1 MRNAVCVMILVSIA
15 HYALQITHCILE
27 ADAMKFKIA
36 VTAAAIVT
44 LLTGTT
50 FASPTLSRN
59 SRGNDVLTLQKKLY
73 LIGYDITE
81 LDGIYG
87 NETERAVA
95 AFQHD
100 NKITVTGIVTNVTW
114 RALKK
119 AKEKKGRKLPE
130 LKVTST
136 DVDTT
141 KSTTLAPFGRSFI
154 SGTQGKQIV
163 ATAQTF
169 MGIPYVFGGTTPSG
183 FDCSGLIQYVF
194 KMHGLTI
201 PRLADEQYNLGKSA
215 KINQLKPGDLVF
227 FTTYE
232 TGVSHC
238 GIYIGDGKFLHASSS
253 KGVKI
258 DSLDNEYWKPRFV
271 GARKLVSD

>member
-1 MRNAVCVMILVSIA
+1 MN
-15 HYALQITHCILE
+15 
-27 ADAMKFKIA
+27 FKAA
-36 VTAAAIVT
+36 VTAAALVT
-44 LLTGTT
+44 LLSSTA
-50 FASPTLSRN
+50 FASPTLARN

-100 NKITVTGIVTNVTW
+100 NKISVTGIVTNVTW

-119 AKEKKGRKLPE
+119 AKEKKGRTLPAP
-130 LKVTST
+130 KVSSS
-136 DVDTT
+136 DVDT
-141 KSTTLAPFGRSFI
+141 SIVTTLASYGKAFI
-154 SGTQGKQIV
+154 TGNQGKSIV
-163 ATAQTF
+163 STAQTF
-169 MGIPYVFGGTTPSG
+169 IGVPYVFGGTTPSG
-183 FDCSGLIQYVF
+183 FDCSGLLQYVF

-215 KINQLKPGDLVF
+215 KISQLVAGDLVF
-227 FTTYE
+227 FTTY
-232 TGVSHC
+232 TAGVSHC
-238 GIYIGDGKFLHASSS
+238 GIYVGDGKFLHASSS
-253 KGVKI
+253 KGVRI

-271 GARKLVSD
+271 GARKIVGD

>member
-1 MRNAVCVMILVSIA
+1 
-15 HYALQITHCILE
+15 
-27 ADAMKFKIA
+27 MKFKIA

-100 NKITVTGIVTNVTW
+100 NKISVTGIVTNVTW

-271 GARKLVSD
+271 GARKVVSD